1 MAEKRLLVV
10 DDDRNH
16 AEAMQM
22 ALERDGYVVEIAD
35 HYMAAMDRLMIRD
48 FDVVLTDLMLGD
60 GNGLDLLRNIRERR
74 PEMSVFLITGYG
86 SVETA
91 VQAMQEGAADYLTKP
106 VNLAELRTRVER
118 ELEHQSLAEDNRELR
133 KALNRRY
140 GLEGMVG
147 NAPPMERVFD
157 LVRQAG
163 PTDATVLVLGES
175 GTGKELIAR
184 ALHRLSNRSKRR
196 FVAVNCA
203 ALTESLIESELFG
216 HVKGAFTGADA
227 NKEGKFAFAD
237 GGTLF
242 LDEIGDMPLSTQ
254 AKLLRVLE
262 NREVVPVGANDARPI
277 DVRIVAATN
286 RDLQQRVQAGEFRED
301 LYYRLAV
308 VAVEMP
314 SLRERL
320 EDIPLLVDHFLHEF
334 GERHAKEVQSVQEDV
349 LRTFRAHTWPGNV
362 RELRNA
368 IETMVV
374 LDADGLLGSDD
385 LPIMLRDLHAELPQP
400 EAGDAA
406 APAPGATGPGQSRPS
421 EASGGPLPA
430 DQAPALTET
439 EPETAYPPV
448 GRSLAEV
455 EKDMILAT
463 LASLDGNRQKAAKQ
477 LGIGERTLYRKLKT
491 YEEAD
496 SSD

>member
-22 ALERDGYVVEIAD
+22 ALERDGYLVEIAD
-35 HYMAAMDRLMIRD
+35 HYQAAMDRLMIRE

-118 ELEHQSLAEDNRELR
+118 ELEHQSLAEDNLELR
-133 KALNRRY
+133 KALNRRF

-184 ALHRLSNRSKRR
+184 ALHRLSQRSKRR

-286 RDLQQRVQAGEFRED
+286 RDLQKRVAAGEFRED
-301 LYYRLAV
+301 LFYRLAV

-314 SLRERL
+314 LLRERL
-320 EDIPLLVDHFLHEF
+320 EDIPLLADHFLHEF
-334 GERHAKEVQSVQEDV
+334 GERHGKEVQTFTEDV
-349 LRTFRAHTWPGNV
+349 LRTFRAHPWPGNV

-368 IETMVV
+368 VETMVV
-374 LDADGLLGSDD
+374 LDADGVLGVDD
-385 LPIMLRDLHAELPQP
+385 LPITLRDLHANMPATAPP
-400 EAGDAA
+400 EEPS
-406 APAPGATGPGQSRPS
+406 PAPKAASPQEEPGSREPVQSP
-421 EASGGPLPA
+421 
-430 DQAPALTET
+430 LTE
-439 EPETAYPPV
+439 PSVPYPPV
-448 GRSLAEV
+448 GKTLSEV
-455 EKDMILAT
+455 EKDMILGT
-463 LASLDGNRQKAAKQ
+463 LASFEGNRHKAAKQ
-477 LGIGERTLYRKLKT
+477 LGIGERTLYRKLKL
-491 YEEAD
+491 YEGE
-496 SSD
+496 SS

>member
-22 ALERDGYVVEIAD
+22 ALERDGYLVEIAD
-35 HYMAAMDRLMIRD
+35 HYQAAMDRLMIRE

-74 PEMSVFLITGYG
+74 PDMSVFLITGYG

-133 KALNRRY
+133 KALNRRF

-184 ALHRLSNRSKRR
+184 ALHRLSQRSKRR

-286 RDLQQRVQAGEFRED
+286 RDLQQRVAAGEFRED
-301 LYYRLAV
+301 LFYRLAV

-314 SLRERL
+314 LLRERL
-320 EDIPLLVDHFLHEF
+320 EDIPLLLDHFLHEF
-334 GERHAKEVQSVQEDV
+334 AERHQKQVQTVSEDV
-349 LRTFRAHTWPGNV
+349 LRTFRAHPWPGNV

-368 IETMVV
+368 VETMVV
-374 LDADGLLGSDD
+374 LDADGVLGVDD
-385 LPIMLRDLHAELPQP
+385 LPIALRDLFAKIPAVEVAE
-400 EAGDAA
+400 
-406 APAPGATGPGQSRPS
+406 PS
-421 EASGGPLPA
+421 EASETPA
-430 DQAPALTET
+430 PTAEATPAAASPASSAVPAP
-439 EPETAYPPV
+439 EPGIPYPPV
-448 GRSLAEV
+448 GKSLPEV

-463 LASLDGNRQKAAKQ
+463 LASLEGNRQKAAKQ
-477 LGIGERTLYRKLKT
+477 LGIGERTLYRKLKG
-491 YEEAD
+491 YESED
-496 SSD
+496 SDS